1 MKKLLFTMIT
11 AFALTPFF
19 TCNTTDKQNISEKLN
34 RLDLLKNAL
43 EEQLEQAS
51 SQLKKDHPVADLLLS
66 ELPSTFF
73 DHSDFLKTKA
83 LNEQIKQACER
94 IIPGDKIEMLILALG
109 CRYLH
114 YFFSL
119 KNPSQSPDDHSE
131 SSVRMITPY
140 NLADTEQKHDLV
152 YIEDN
157 IIPYYQ
163 KYHNPTYPSDV
174 WKQYENPEHIIIEE
188 AAYAL
193 AIKNYL
199 NALLEK
205 TENKI
210 QKLNAK
216 I

>member
-19 TCNTTDKQNISEKLN
+19 ACNTTEKQTISEKLN

-43 EEQLEQAS
+43 EERLEEESLQLT
-51 SQLKKDHPVADLLLS
+51 KDDFVADLLLS

-73 DHSDFLKTKA
+73 DHSDFLKTKV
-83 LNEQIKQACER
+83 LKEQIDKACER
-94 IIPGDKIEMLILALG
+94 IIPGDKINLFILALG

-114 YFFSL
+114 YSFSL
-119 KNPSQSPDDHSE
+119 ENISQLPHHSTE
-131 SSVRMITPY
+131 FVGMIRPH
-140 NLADTEQKHDLV
+140 NLVDTEQKHDLV

-174 WKQYENPEHIIIEE
+174 FKGYKHPEHIIIEK
-188 AAYAL
+188 AAYTL
-193 AIKNYL
+193 ATKNYL